1 MKLGLGTAQ
10 FGMIYGA
17 FNRHGQTTIHEVVQ
31 ILEVCAGFKVH
42 VIDTA
47 ASYGESEQV
56 IGQCLPRA
64 HHFKIVTKTPY
75 FKVSKITEQQASDL
89 EKTFELSL
97 RKLNQS
103 SIYGLLIHNPEN
115 LLAENSVLLWETMQV
130 LKQQGRVV
138 KIGVSV
144 YTRHQIDQLLARYN
158 LDLLQ
163 VPINVFDQRLIE
175 AGYLKRLKERGI
187 EIHARSPFLQGLLV
201 TDLVHLHPYF
211 DFIKD
216 HIIAYR
222 KYIETYGLSPTQAAI
237 GFLKN
242 MDEID
247 TIIVGVETIDQLK
260 QIIADFHKESPVINF
275 SRFAIHEEKVINPA
289 LWKL

>member
-1 MKLGLGTAQ
+1 
-10 FGMIYGA
+10 
-17 FNRHGQTTIHEVVQ
+17 
-31 ILEVCAGFKVH
+31 
-42 VIDTA
+42 
-47 ASYGESEQV
+47 
-56 IGQCLPRA
+56 
-64 HHFKIVTKTPY
+64 
-75 FKVSKITEQQASDL
+75 
-89 EKTFELSL
+89 
-97 RKLNQS
+97 
-103 SIYGLLIHNPEN
+103 
-115 LLAENSVLLWETMQV
+115 
-130 LKQQGRVV
+130 
-138 KIGVSV
+138 
-144 YTRHQIDQLLARYN
+144 
-158 LDLLQ
+158 LLQ